1 MVEFRQSGL
10 AIRLAPDRTVVWA
23 YDRVREMG
31 DGAVALRLGR
41 EEHGTDTGERLEI
54 ADPAAAEPL
63 RRHCAFLAGDRQT
76 GRRTLLA
83 IAGWSLAAVVSLA
96 LLVVYGVP
104 ALADRIAPLVPWS
117 TEVQLGQP
125 VEGEALRS
133 LAGPSARMCGEG
145 TAPSFGRQALD
156 RLVRRLSAGAD
167 LPGELRVS
175 VVDSDIRNA
184 FALPG
189 GRILLFRGLIETAK
203 GPDEVAGVLA
213 HEIGHVVHR
222 DAMRRMIH
230 AGGLSF
236 VVGTV
241 LGDFTGAGA
250 LVIAT
255 KFMLGNSYS
264 RQAETEADLFAAEAM
279 ARAGGDVTALARFLE
294 RVATMPG
301 ERQLELLLSHP
312 VTEDRVRAIEA
323 MARGS
328 ARRPILDP
336 EEWNALRAICAR

>member
-1 MVEFRQSGL
+1 MVEFRPSGL

-41 EEHGTDTGERLEI
+41 EEHGADTGERLEI
-54 ADPAAAEPL
+54 ADTAAAGPV
-63 RRHCAFLAGDRQT
+63 RRHCAFLAGDRQA

-83 IAGWSLAAVVSLA
+83 ITGWSLAAVVSLA

-104 ALADRIAPLVPWS
+104 ALADRIAPMVPWS
-117 TEVQLGQP
+117 TEVRLGQA

-133 LAGPSARMCGEG
+133 LAGPSARLCGEG
-145 TAPSFGRQALD
+145 VASFGRQSLD
-156 RLVRRLSAGAD
+156 RLVSRLSSGAA
-167 LPGELRVS
+167 LPGELWVS
-175 VVDSDIRNA
+175 VVDSPVRNA

-255 KFMLGNSYS
+255 KFLLGNSYS

-294 RVATMPG
+294 RVASMPG
-301 ERQLELLLSHP
+301 ERRMELLLSHP
-312 VTEDRVRAIEA
+312 VTEDRVRAIVA
-323 MARGS
+323 MARGTP
-328 ARRPILDP
+328 RRPTLDAD
-336 EEWNALRAICAR
+336 EWNALRTICSG